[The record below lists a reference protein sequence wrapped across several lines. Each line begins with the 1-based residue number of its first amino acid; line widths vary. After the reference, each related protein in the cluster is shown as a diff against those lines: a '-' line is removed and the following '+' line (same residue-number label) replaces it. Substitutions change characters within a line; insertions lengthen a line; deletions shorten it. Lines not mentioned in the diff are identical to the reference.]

1 MCSEVGTIGPDCCS
15 VSQGEFENCD
25 LASEDTATIVHTYLK
40 SLLCLSGSGI
50 VMFQPRMGGIRVYMC
65 PRSYVYRRKE
75 QDDSL
80 FDYLMIYLGVTMD
93 KY

>member
-1 MCSEVGTIGPDCCS
+1 MGTIGPDCCS

-25 LASEDTATIVHTYLK
+25 LASEDTRQLYIHT
-40 SLLCLSGSGI
+40 S
-50 VMFQPRMGGIRVYMC
+50 MFKWFRNSNVPAKNGWNQGMC

-80 FDYLMIYLGVTMD
+80 FDYLMICLGVTMN

>member
-50 VMFQPRMGGIRVYMC
+50 VMFQPRMGGIRVCAHVLMYTGEKSRMTH
-65 PRSYVYRRKE
+65 
-75 QDDSL
+75 
-80 FDYLMIYLGVTMD
+80 YLIT
-93 KY
+93 